1 MERVIS
7 RSTVPAKVPG
17 LSGGVSLGFGLNT
30 LAVRRGIEGER
41 FGVHSRVG
49 HEGRPGLGED
59 GKERDQ
65 DELNGDSRFGEH
77 L

>member
-1 MERVIS
+1 VERIVS

-17 LSGGVSLGFGLNT
+17 LSRGVSLSFDLST
-30 LAVRRGIEGER
+30 LAVRRSVKGER

-59 GKERDQ
+59 GE
-65 DELNGDSRFGEH
+65 E
-77 L
+77 